1 MFTPMR
7 MTPLLASTTAV
18 LTLAAVASVALIGQP
33 ASAQAYGAAT
43 QRACKGD
50 YKRLCPRYEIN
61 SSELRYCMES
71 QARSISRQCI
81 RAAVDNGELSR
92 SRARSIGHNF

>member
-1 MFTPMR
+1 
-7 MTPLLASTTAV
+7 MTSSVLASVATA
-18 LTLAAVASVALIGQP
+18 LTIAAVASIAIIGRP
-33 ASAQAYGAAT
+33 APAEAYAAST

-50 YKRLCPRYEIN
+50 YKRLCPRYEVG

-81 RAAVDNGELSR
+81 RAAVDNGDLSR
-92 SRARSIGHNF
+92 SRARSLGHNF